1 MVKDVLSTSEAG
13 IERYYLL
20 ELDSVNLLDLIFD
33 KKEAEYF
40 KLTHDNADPKLDEA
54 EMIQEKYSN
63 QRKQFRKKYLT
74 GCNEDKKYHSESKD
88 EEKIIFILNLEYASI
103 FIFHPEIQFKEKA
116 SNAMVDYVKSYIEK
130 SIPLRGIVKNRSI
143 EQALPDICEL
153 HKHIFG
159 KELIDTTKD
168 R

>member
-1 MVKDVLSTSEAG
+1 M
-13 IERYYLL
+13 
-20 ELDSVNLLDLIFD
+20 
-33 KKEAEYF
+33 KKRLF
-40 KLTHDNADPKLDEA
+40 
-54 EMIQEKYSN
+54 
-63 QRKQFRKKYLT
+63 
-74 GCNEDKKYHSESKD
+74 
-88 EEKIIFILNLEYASI
+88 FILNLEYASI

-143 EQALPDICEL
+143 EQALPDIYEL

-159 KELIDTTKD
+159 KKLIDTTKD

>member
-1 MVKDVLSTSEAG
+1 MKNYILKIIWSLIIISIMGVSDISIVPSKITYAKELTSVTNDEEVESKLNSLYDYINTMKSDVEL
-13 IERYYLL
+13 IN
-20 ELDSVNLLDLIFD
+20 ELDPIS
-33 KKEAEYF
+33 
-40 KLTHDNADPKLDEA
+40 
-54 EMIQEKYSN
+54 
-63 QRKQFRKKYLT
+63 
-74 GCNEDKKYHSESKD
+74 
-88 EEKIIFILNLEYASI
+88 
-103 FIFHPEIQFKEKA
+103 
-116 SNAMVDYVKSYIEK
+116 YVKSYIEK